1 MKVISSKD
9 SKNEYDFVFVCESK
23 VRELES
29 CCLIGQELENR
40 GYTVGVLNWWL
51 PNIDVEYKPVKT
63 KVLMAHAVYKD
74 ESLNRELSFI
84 DGETKVINLQWEQI
98 YSIKDL
104 TNPNAPWKMEGDAK
118 RVIHLSWGN
127 ENFNKLTTYDGISA
141 DRIRIVGQVS
151 MDFLSPKLRNYYMSR
166 ETLLAKYNIPL
177 DKKICLFISSFSF
190 TNLPENVQDPELV
203 ELSNVSFN
211 SQRKILEWIQH
222 ALDINNDI
230 FFIYRPHPAEAN
242 NTQIKDIEKKYKHF
256 RCISDLSVKQW
267 IIASDII
274 YNWYSTSI
282 ADVYFANRSCH
293 ILRPI
298 DIPHELECKIFEN
311 GKFIRTEE
319 DFLKSMH
326 SPESSF
332 PIPLENISFAY
343 SNDQYLSYLRIAD
356 ECEKVIKEDTVYF
369 KSNIKKKRS
378 TILLSQFKRTYIGKL
393 LLGFKHYFENIKK
406 PSENDLRN
414 KSYAA
419 YTEEMFK
426 NNNFRQEDVDDI
438 IHHIQSVLYQ

>member
-166 ETLLAKYNIPL
+166 
-177 DKKICLFISSFSF
+177 
-190 TNLPENVQDPELV
+190 
-203 ELSNVSFN
+203 
-211 SQRKILEWIQH
+211 
-222 ALDINNDI
+222 
-230 FFIYRPHPAEAN
+230 
-242 NTQIKDIEKKYKHF
+242 
-256 RCISDLSVKQW
+256 
-267 IIASDII
+267 
-274 YNWYSTSI
+274 
-282 ADVYFANRSCH
+282 
-293 ILRPI
+293 
-298 DIPHELECKIFEN
+298 
-311 GKFIRTEE
+311 
-319 DFLKSMH
+319 
-326 SPESSF
+326 
-332 PIPLENISFAY
+332 
-343 SNDQYLSYLRIAD
+343 
-356 ECEKVIKEDTVYF
+356 
-369 KSNIKKKRS
+369 
-378 TILLSQFKRTYIGKL
+378 
-393 LLGFKHYFENIKK
+393 
-406 PSENDLRN
+406 
-414 KSYAA
+414 
-419 YTEEMFK
+419 
-426 NNNFRQEDVDDI
+426 
-438 IHHIQSVLYQ
+438 

>member
-9 SKNEYDFVFVCESK
+9 TTNEYDFVFVCESK

-51 PNIDVEYKPVKT
+51 PNIYVEYQPVKT

-118 RVIHLSWGN
+118 RVVHLSWGN
-127 ENFNKLTTYDGISA
+127 ENFNKLTTYDGVSA
-141 DRIRIVGQVS
+141 DRVKIVGQVS
-151 MDFLSPKLRNYYMSR
+151 MDFLNAKLRNYYLSK
-166 ETLLAKYNIPL
+166 EALLEKYNIPQ

-203 ELSNVSFN
+203 ELSNVSYE
-211 SQRKILEWIQH
+211 SQKKILEWIQT
-222 ALDINNDI
+222 AVNMYEDII
-230 FFIYRPHPAEAN
+230 FIYRPHPAEAN
-242 NTQIKDIEKKYKHF
+242 NKSIQGLERTYSNF
-256 RCISDLSVKQW
+256 RCISELSVKQW

-282 ADVYFANRSCH
+282 ADVYFANKNCH
-293 ILRPI
+293 ILRPV
-298 DIPHELECKIFEN
+298 DIPRELECRIFEK
-311 GKFIRTEE
+311 GDFIRTKE
-319 DFLKSMH
+319 DFLDTIVTNNSA
-326 SPESSF
+326 SF
-332 PIPLENISFAY
+332 PIPVDNINYAY
-343 SNDQYLSYLRIAD
+343 SNNQEMTYLRIAD
-356 ECEKVIKEDTVYF
+356 VCEKVLKEDSLYF
-369 KSNIKKKRS
+369 VTNIKKKTS
-378 TILLSQFKRTYIGKL
+378 SVLLSKFKKTRLGKAL
-393 LLGFKHYFENIKK
+393 LNIKHHIEK
-406 PSENDLRN
+406 NKSLTETDLRN
-414 KSYAA
+414 KSYAE
-419 YTEEMFK
+419 YTQEMYI
-426 NNNFRQEDVDDI
+426 NNNFSQEEVDEI
-438 IHHIQSVLYQ
+438 VANIKHSLC

>member
-9 SKNEYDFVFVCESK
+9 TTNEYDFVFVCESK

-51 PNIDVEYKPVKT
+51 PNIDVEYQPVKT

-118 RVIHLSWGN
+118 RVVHLSWGY
-127 ENFNKLTTYDGISA
+127 ENFNKLTTYDGVSA
-141 DRIRIVGQVS
+141 DRIKIVGQVS
-151 MDFLSPKLRNYYMSR
+151 MDFLNAKLHNYYLSK
-166 ETLLAKYNIPL
+166 EALLEKYNIPQ

-203 ELSNVSFN
+203 ELSNVSYE
-211 SQRKILEWIQH
+211 SQKKILEWIQT
-222 ALDINNDI
+222 AVNMYEDII
-230 FFIYRPHPAEAN
+230 FIYRPHPAEAN
-242 NTQIKDIEKKYKHF
+242 NKSIQNLERTYSNF
-256 RCISDLSVKQW
+256 RCISELSVKQW

-282 ADVYFANRSCH
+282 ADVYFANKNCH
-293 ILRPI
+293 ILRPV
-298 DIPHELECKIFEN
+298 DIPRELECRIFEK
-311 GKFIRTEE
+311 GDFIRTKE
-319 DFLKSMH
+319 DFLDTIATNNSA
-326 SPESSF
+326 SF
-332 PIPLENISFAY
+332 PIPVENINYAY
-343 SNDQYLSYLRIAD
+343 SNNQEMTYLRIAD
-356 ECEKVIKEDTVYF
+356 VCERVLKEDSFYF
-369 KSNIKKKRS
+369 VTNIKKKTS
-378 TILLSQFKRTYIGKL
+378 SVLLSKFKKTRLGKAL
-393 LLGFKHYFENIKK
+393 LNIKHHIEK
-406 PSENDLRN
+406 NKSLTETDLRN
-414 KSYAA
+414 KSYAE
-419 YTEEMFK
+419 YTQEMYI
-426 NNNFRQEDVDDI
+426 NNNFSQEEVDEI
-438 IHHIQSVLYQ
+438 VANIKHSLC